1 MVGAPFSADQG
12 RDERTSS
19 NHSLHKVSMICVS
32 RSVGVGKDVRVG
44 VDDVGGLRT
53 LDEVDVVGSD
63 RGA

>member
-1 MVGAPFSADQG
+1 MVGALFSADQG
-12 RDERTSS
+12 CDERTSS

>member
-1 MVGAPFSADQG
+1 
-12 RDERTSS
+12 
-19 NHSLHKVSMICVS
+19 MICVS

-44 VDDVGGLRT
+44 VDDVGGLRN